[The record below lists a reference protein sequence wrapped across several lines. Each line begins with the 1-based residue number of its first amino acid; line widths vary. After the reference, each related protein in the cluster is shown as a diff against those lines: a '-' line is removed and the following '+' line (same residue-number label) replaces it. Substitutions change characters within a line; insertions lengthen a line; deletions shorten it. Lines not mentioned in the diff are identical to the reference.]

1 MNTMNTLKSVALL
14 AGALM
19 FAACSNDDAA
29 MTDVNHNLT
38 ISVSDSG
45 FARESRTE
53 DMGFATEFVA
63 GDQIG
68 VYAVEDGK
76 LTLEN
81 ACFTAAGEKG
91 ALSWTGAELLSDKAT
106 YYAYYPYSEQQTK
119 VNPAALSSG
128 DFFAEKISAWAPSL
142 EQSTYEAYNSFDLMI
157 AEGTVKDTTLSF
169 RMAHKMAMMLV
180 KFPAT
185 ASAVEFEG
193 MMPYSTAEGY
203 RLVVRPSAKKQFKG
217 NFLMGDEVKI
227 FSFEGKAAGSGM
239 YKTFNIE

>member
-1 MNTMNTLKSVALL
+1 MNILKSVALL
-14 AGALM
+14 AGVLM
-19 FAACSNDDAA
+19 IASCSNDDAA
-29 MTDVNHNLT
+29 MTDVNHNLN

-45 FARESRTE
+45 FASESRTE

-76 LTLEN
+76 VILEN

-106 YYAYYPYSEQQTK
+106 YYAYYPYSDEK
-119 VNPAALSSG
+119 SAVNPAALSSG
-128 DFFAEKISAWAPSL
+128 DFFAEKISAWAPTL
-142 EQSTYEAYNSFDLMI
+142 EQSNYAAYNSFDLMI
-157 AEGTVKDTTLSF
+157 AEGTISETTLSF
-169 RMAHKMAMMLV
+169 RMAHKMTMMLV
-180 KFPAT
+180 KFPAS
-185 ASAVEFEG
+185 ASAIVFEG
-193 MMPYSTAEGY
+193 MEPYSTSEGY